1 MIGLGDYFIKAL
13 ACSGSLRVITS
24 VTTETIREAQSR
36 HKTWPT
42 ATAAL
47 GRTMTASMMMAA
59 QEKGDEKITVT
70 VQGGGPIG
78 AIVADAN
85 THGQVR
91 GYVSNPEVHF
101 ELNAHG
107 KLDVARA
114 VGKSGFLSVVK
125 DLGLRENF
133 TGRVPIVSGELGDDF
148 TYYFARSEQVPSA
161 VGVGVLVNPDQ
172 TVKAAG
178 GFIIQVLPGAEDATI
193 GKLEERLKTIPP
205 ISKLIDAGHSP
216 EELLADLFPDGDYK
230 LLQKHPVAFH
240 CGCSKEKFA
249 SSITGLGAKEIQA
262 MIDEDGG
269 AEVTCQFCETHYA
282 FTADELQALIPHK

>member
-1 MIGLGDYFIKAL
+1 MIGMGDYFIKAL
-13 ACSGSLRVITS
+13 ACGDSLRVITS
-24 VTTETIREAQSR
+24 VTTETIKEAQLR

-47 GRTMTASMMMAA
+47 GRTMTATMMMAA

-78 AIVADAN
+78 AIVSDAD
-85 THGQVR
+85 TKGQVR
-91 GYVSNPEVHF
+91 GYVTNPEVHF

-114 VGKSGFLSVVK
+114 VGNTGFLSVVK

-133 TGRVPIVSGELGDDF
+133 TGRVPIVSGELGEDF

-172 TVKAAG
+172 SVKAAG
-178 GFIIQVLPGAEDATI
+178 GFIIQVLPGAEDAVI
-193 GKLEERLKTIPP
+193 EKLEERLKTIPP
-205 ISKLIDAGHSP
+205 ISQLIDAGHSP
-216 EELLADLFPDGDYK
+216 EQLLNDLFSDGNYRV
-230 LLQKHPVAFH
+230 LQQHPVHFH
-240 CGCSKEKFA
+240 CGCSKEKFG
-249 SSITGLGAKEIQA
+249 SSIKGLGAKEIQA

-269 AEVTCQFCETHYA
+269 AEVTCQFCETQYQ
-282 FTADELQALIPHK
+282 FTADDLKVLISKK

>member
-1 MIGLGDYFIKAL
+1 MIGVGDYFIKAL
-13 ACSGSLRVITS
+13 ACNNSLRVITT

-47 GRTMTASMMMAA
+47 GRTMTATMMMAA
-59 QEKGDEKITVT
+59 QQKGDEKITVT

-78 AIVADAN
+78 AIISDAD
-85 THGQVR
+85 TQGRVR
-91 GYVSNPEVHF
+91 GYVTNPNVHF
-101 ELNAHG
+101 ELNAHR

-114 VGKSGFLSVVK
+114 VGTSGFLSVVK

-161 VGVGVLVNPDQ
+161 VGVGVLVNPDHS
-172 TVKAAG
+172 VKAAG
-178 GFIIQVLPGAEDATI
+178 GFIIQVLPGAEDSVI
-193 GKLEERLKTIPP
+193 GKLEERLKEIPP

-216 EELLADLFPDGDYK
+216 EQLLDDLFPDGDYRE
-230 LLQKHPVAFH
+230 LQKHPVHFH
-240 CGCSKEKFA
+240 CDCSKEKFGD
-249 SSITGLGAKEIQA
+249 SISGLGAKEIQA
-262 MIDEDGG
+262 MIEEDGG
-269 AEVTCQFCETHYA
+269 AEVTCQFCETRYH
-282 FTADELQALIPHK
+282 FTADELKTLIN